1 MAVYKP
7 YRLQIRL
14 DLPFLATRR
23 FKTDNI
29 IPVAGKIRKHSR
41 KIQFQPVQLLAIR
54 SFRR

>member
-41 KIQFQPVQLLAIR
+41 KIQLEPVQLLAIR